1 MENLQNKIFINNN
14 EILFSIVNQLNDI
27 INEMYEK
34 DLENII
40 KQIKNIIISLKN
52 MINEN
57 KKNIDLLRGDISKL
71 QKNMLNKFDNL
82 STSINF
88 KISLNNYNIG
98 DKGIVFSHPHSLIYS
113 NYSKKPKVYGKEGW
127 ICNEC
132 KNKFKYNISNF
143 FCKTCLY
150 DICDFCYEEK
160 KINNHKIGDKIKISR
175 HKHTLEYC
183 DSSRKPKEY
192 TKGNWICDECKTLY
206 TKENYNFFCKF
217 CLYDICNKCLKEAK
231 IE

>member
-113 NYSKKPKVYGKEGW
+113 NYSEKPKVYGKEGW